1 MIYKL
6 LSNSNS
12 TKASPPAKGLLVSAL
27 LLGFGSN
34 AFATG
39 IPVVDGAHI
48 GASNLGHYGT
58 YGQIGKQIL
67 EAKKQLEE
75 AQRIYANVQKNLIKS
90 SGLKDS
96 GINMDDAFKERDSG
110 FGMQARC
117 PGTALSMNPRELL
130 SAFVINTKGGLKEI
144 KEEQQK
150 VCQRIVF
157 AENLQ
162 FNETVKMLN
171 LLRKQDDKLKGIVS
185 RREQVKDEPGPLQE
199 NTNEL
204 ITYLSGAERDGQYNK
219 AVIDA
224 YDVYIVTL
232 NRQQQMLTQVAMA
245 GNASDDSLGGALTR
259 KLVQGATLKL
269 ALDSVGNRDR

>member
-6 LSNSNS
+6 LLKFNS
-12 TKASPPAKGLLVSAL
+12 TKTSSPAKGLLVSAL

-39 IPVVDGAHI
+39 VPVVDGAHI

-90 SGLKDS
+90 SGLGDS
-96 GINMDDAFKERDSG
+96 GISMEDAFKERDSS
-110 FGMQARC
+110 FGMKARC
-117 PGTALSMNPRELL
+117 PGAALSMNPKELL

-150 VCQRIVF
+150 VCQRIVY

-162 FNETVKMLN
+162 FNETAKMLN
-171 LLRKQDDKLKGIVS
+171 LLREQDDRLKGIAS
-185 RREQVKDEPGPLQE
+185 RRAQVGDEPGPLQE

-204 ITYLSGAERDGQYNK
+204 ITFLTGAERDSQYNS
-219 AVIDA
+219 AVIAA
-224 YDVYIVTL
+224 YDAYIVTL
-232 NRQQQMLTQVAMA
+232 NRQQQMLTQVAMS
-245 GNASDDSLGGALTR
+245 GNANDDSFGDLLTR
-259 KLVQGATLKL
+259 KLVQGATLKI
-269 ALDSVGNRDR
+269 ALDTVGNRDR